1 MLYNYIQLIVQ
12 NDTIYCME
20 YRIDKQRLL
29 DTFSVWNG
37 YLKRKV
43 HLIACGGTAMTLLGV
58 KESTKDIDLLVPN
71 EPEYDY
77 LVRILKDLG
86 YQSVTGSG
94 WAKDGGFIFD
104 LFRGKRIH
112 TTELLESPLIEG
124 NNLLVKEFSS
134 VYLGVLNLY
143 DLIISKVFRGSRV
156 DMEDCLSLVK
166 ARKQDIDI
174 NILGERFRE
183 TASFDISEEKVN
195 KNMTHFL
202 KILRGE
208 GIYNEK

>member
-1 MLYNYIQLIVQ
+1 
-12 NDTIYCME
+12 ME

-29 DTFSVWNG
+29 ETFSVWNG

-58 KESTKDIDLLVPN
+58 KESTKDIDLLVPS
-71 EPEYDY
+71 EAEYDY

-86 YQSVTGSG
+86 YRPVTGSG

-112 TTELLESPLIEG
+112 TTELLESPLEEG
-124 NNLLVKEFSS
+124 NHLLIKEFSS
-134 VYLGVLNLY
+134 VYLGVLNFY
-143 DLIISKVFRGSRV
+143 DLIISKVFRGTGV
-156 DMEDCLSLVK
+156 DMEDCLLLVRTK
-166 ARKQDIDI
+166 KDDIDI
-174 NILGERFRE
+174 DTLIKRFRE

-195 KNMTHFL
+195 KNMAHFL
-202 KILRGE
+202 KILQQE
-208 GIYNEK
+208 GLYNDK

>member
-1 MLYNYIQLIVQ
+1 
-12 NDTIYCME
+12 ME
-20 YRIDKQRLL
+20 YRINKQSLL

-71 EPEYDY
+71 ETEYDY

-86 YQSVTGSG
+86 YKPVTGSG
-94 WAKDGGFIFD
+94 WAKDSGFVFD
-104 LFRGKRIH
+104 LFKGKKIH
-112 TTELLESPLIEG
+112 TTELLESPLKDG
-124 NNLLVKEFSS
+124 NHLLVKEFSS
-134 VYLGVLNLY
+134 VYLGVLNFY
-143 DLIISKVFRGSRV
+143 DLITSKVFRGTGV
-156 DMEDCLSLVK
+156 DMEDCLLLVRAK
-166 ARKQDIDI
+166 RQDIDI
-174 NILGERFRE
+174 NFLIERFRE

-202 KILRGE
+202 KILEKE